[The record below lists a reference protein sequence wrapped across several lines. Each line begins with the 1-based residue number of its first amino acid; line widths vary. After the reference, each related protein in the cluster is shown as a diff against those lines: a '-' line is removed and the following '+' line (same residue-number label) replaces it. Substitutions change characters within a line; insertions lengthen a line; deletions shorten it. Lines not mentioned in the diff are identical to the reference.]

1 MTDALTEYAEAE
13 AAPVAAIA
21 DPIERFEAAKIERSK
36 HGAADRALMEIQKA
50 VVWELY
56 EPEGR
61 TWADVGKLLGFS
73 GSRAEAIARGR

>member
-21 DPIERFEAAKIERSK
+21 DPIERFEAAKNERAK

-56 EPEGR
+56 ENR
-61 TWADVGKLLGFS
+61 TWAEVGELLGFS
-73 GSRAEAIARGR
+73 GSRAEALARGR

>member
-1 MTDALTEYAEAE
+1 MTDALTEYANRE

-21 DPIERFEAAKIERSK
+21 DPIERFAVARDERAK

-56 EPEGR
+56 EGR
-61 TWADVGKLLGFS
+61 TWAQVGDLLGFS
-73 GSRAEAIARGR
+73 GSRAEALARGR